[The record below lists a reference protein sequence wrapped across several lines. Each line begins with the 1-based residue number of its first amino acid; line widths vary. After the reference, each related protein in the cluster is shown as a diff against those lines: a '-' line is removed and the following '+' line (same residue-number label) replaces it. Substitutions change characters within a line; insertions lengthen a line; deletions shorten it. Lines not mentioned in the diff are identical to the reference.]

1 VSGWLLCQA
10 DARRLPLADESVD
23 CVVTDPPAGIG
34 FMGKAWDSDKGGR
47 RQWVAWL
54 TSALAECLRVAKP
67 GSILLCWA
75 LPRTSHWTGTA
86 IEDAGWLIED
96 RIAHHF
102 GNGFPKHR
110 SKLKPATE
118 DWWLARKPGPKW
130 LGVERSRVAANGDK
144 LGGGA
149 VPSTNGGWDR
159 PYKHDPVA
167 VAAVKARC
175 ATRAAEAEIA
185 GRWPPNL
192 VLSHAP
198 DCDGECAPGCPIR
211 LMGEQSGE
219 RGPTAPPGR
228 PARAKAQGGRNGPRW
243 NGVIDDA
250 VSYPDSGTAAR
261 FFPNFE
267 PEPFLYAAKAS
278 RRDRG
283 EGNTHP
289 TTKSTALM
297 RWLCRLACPEGGVI
311 LDAFMGS
318 GSTGC
323 AAIAE
328 GFDFVGIEI
337 DPEWCGIARARIAN
351 ARRLADRPC
360 APPIRPARDEPMPL
374 FDGAA
379 PC

>member
-10 DARRLPLADESVD
+10 DARRLPLADGSVD

-102 GNGFPKHR
+102 GSGFPKHK

-118 DWWLARKPGPKW
+118 DWWLARKRGPKW
-130 LGVERSRVAANGDK
+130 LGVDVCRAPATLKGNHGRGGPIHTEGRVRQSGFALGHGDPMDGK
-144 LGGGA
+144 
-149 VPSTNGGWDR
+149 
-159 PYKHDPVA
+159 
-167 VAAVKARC
+167 
-175 ATRAAEAEIA
+175 
-185 GRWPPNL
+185 GRWPSNL
-192 VLSHAP
+192 VLSHSP